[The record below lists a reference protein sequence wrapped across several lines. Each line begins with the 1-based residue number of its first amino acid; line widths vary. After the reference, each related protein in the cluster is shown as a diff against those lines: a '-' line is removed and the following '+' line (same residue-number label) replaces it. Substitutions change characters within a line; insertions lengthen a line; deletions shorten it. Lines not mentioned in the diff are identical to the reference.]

1 MGLLDAIAALV
12 RAGYPEDTARKIASG
27 DLDMRLPARL
37 ERQQD
42 LYPTTAY
49 HGGSDDI
56 LNIDVDRAST
66 GKTRQTGFFMS
77 ENPVIAS
84 SYAGRNGNVMP
95 LAVNTK
101 DFDLVDAG
109 SSEWNRIINP
119 DFLIGGERLATVG
132 DLPMSY
138 STRSPDTPL
147 FDLEDIVNFDTDE
160 LARTSRQLGSPGI
173 VFKDVADIGPNYRAM
188 EAALE
193 AQTGLRFGDEGYQQA
208 LDTLYGNTIVT
219 SDPSRVRSLLSA
231 AFDPDYTGPN
241 ILGGAAGTAALAG
254 LLADPEE
261 AEAGVIQRVIDP
273 RFTLAVGA
281 GGEGSIRKG
290 LMDRIETM
298 GFDVEDRP
306 LYTGDT
312 LSLADLE
319 GRPYIITQS
328 DRSRAGGVLT
338 GIDGTPIDPVD
349 LRGGRDFMFENPG
362 MVWASDPKVVSGL
375 MGRAEE
381 LRRLYGSN
389 PILLPYSMA
398 PTGIDYATMPL
409 DTMINFA
416 RAEMSRTNKKKL
428 DAGIRKI
435 IPEWG
440 GVDDPM
446 SNSVFRDVVGDKR
459 KAVEDFIDKNF
470 RNERG
475 GLSIAEARVATS
487 SPEQFEIIDGGLL
500 NIGEIDP
507 TKPIIADSGH
517 PTYLAGLPGMGLG
530 RLPEVISVRPQMAVR
545 GRDVKNDASDIR
557 SLSMRPEYGQ
567 GQIDEELLRA
577 YYGRAT
583 PEMLAA
589 TAAGTGAALAAP
601 GLINMASD
609 EPLEKPTAGDVM
621 DSVFNI
627 LDMPMAGLQG
637 LVRTGYGLATGESL
651 LDALAEGV
659 HITQQGP
666 DYGADRFEQY
676 ITDKTGDPSLGWM
689 GKMGLLFGAPF

>member
-1 MGLLDAIAALV
+1 MGLIDLL
-12 RAGYPEDTARKIASG
+12 RLLRPEEVAERIASG
-27 DLDMRLPARL
+27 KLDMRPEAVA
-37 ERQQD
+37 ERREA
-42 LYPTTAY
+42 LFPETFYS
-49 HGGSDDI
+49 GSTSPDI
-56 LNIDVDRAST
+56 L
-66 GKTRQTGFFMS
+66 
-77 ENPVIAS
+77 ENPPTIMAPQYLWASESPGVAS
-84 SYAGRNGNVMP
+84 SYSGRRIGRRPDEAPTIYP
-95 LAVNTK
+95 LAVNTEGFDRVLGGGATWNTLRDPTILRGSERISMEDIATNTEELL
-101 DFDLVDAG
+101 DFAYESGVPGVLFQDVIDPGPYQKLMNLGVPSASGGRASQREID
-109 SSEWNRIINP
+109 EFLQELERNP
-119 DFLIGGERLATVG
+119 PLNMAV
-132 DLPMSY
+132 
-138 STRSPDTPL
+138 PDT
-147 FDLEDIVNFDTDE
+147 T
-160 LARTSRQLGSPGI
+160 
-173 VFKDVADIGPNYRAM
+173 
-188 EAALE
+188 
-193 AQTGLRFGDEGYQQA
+193 
-208 LDTLYGNTIVT
+208 
-219 SDPSRVRSLLSA
+219 RVRAKYGA

-530 RLPEVISVRPQMAVR
+530 RLPEVISARPQMAVR
-545 GRDVKNDASDIR
+545 GRDVKNDPSDIR

-601 GLINMASD
+601 GLINMAAD

-676 ITDKTGDPSLGWM
+676 ITEKTGDPSLGWM